1 MSRSIADYLVQE
13 NNYEDEYKRN
23 FSDYL
28 SSDSE
33 STTSVVSEDCVNDLR
48 LKNMRKK
55 KVEKLYAEFI
65 TEAHSLGLLAKVNF
79 FHFCN
84 LIKEVELLES

>member
-33 STTSVVSEDCVNDLR
+33 STTSVPDDFVNDLR

-55 KVEKLYAEFI
+55 KVEKLYTEFI